1 MSENLIIFNARI
13 VTPTGFSA
21 RKGEE
26 MSQLQIIENGTV
38 EVTKGIITY
47 VGENRGEDR
56 DGYYQHYWHY
66 NARGHCLL
74 PGFVDSHTHFVF
86 GGERSEE
93 FSWRLKGESYMSIM
107 ERGGGIASTVK
118 ATRKMNFLKLRS
130 TAESF
135 LKKMSTMGVTTVEG
149 KSGYGLDR
157 ETELLQ
163 LKIMRSLNNDEHKRV
178 DIVSTFLGAHALP
191 GEYKGKSEEYKER
204 GDDYIDF
211 LIREMLPVVRE
222 NELAECCDVFCEQG
236 VFSIEQSRRLL
247 QAAKDQGF
255 LLKLHADE
263 IVSLGGA
270 ELAAEL
276 GALSADHLLHASDAG
291 IRAMADTGVVAT
303 LLPLTAFALKE
314 PYARGR
320 EMIDAGCAVALA
332 TDLNPGSCFS
342 GSIPLTIALACIYMK
357 LSVEETITA
366 LTLNGA
372 AALHRADRIG
382 SIEVGKQGDFVVLN
396 SANYHILP
404 YYIGMNSVIMTIKG
418 GMLYPAN

>member
-13 VTPTGFSA
+13 VTPIGFSA

-211 LIREMLPVVRE
+211 LIREMLPVIRE
-222 NELAECCDVFCEQG
+222 NELAECCDVFCEHG